1 MTPEQLAIAGLFAV
15 LQGFAGAVIRAL
27 WNENKELKDENKAL
41 NQASR
46 DLIAIQAQALKDRGV
61 SIVSKPPDGG

>member
-1 MTPEQLAIAGLFAV
+1 LFAV

-27 WNENKELKDENKAL
+27 WNENQALKNENKEL

-46 DLIAIQAQALKDRGV
+46 DLIAIQAQALKEKGV
-61 SIVSKPPDGG
+61 SIVSSPSDRG